1 MSDIVERVKVAL
13 GYLPAI
19 EPHRSLLAE
28 CKAEITRLR
37 AQVAAAD
44 NPVATIIKR
53 IKPDGSSSIKP
64 ELHVGVDLPIG
75 TYLYVSP
82 PAAPSPSDARD
93 EAIRRMRK
101 ALDAIYNHNEACRAA
116 VLEHY
121 GNVHDF
127 MEIDAASA
135 DKESGGG

>member
-1 MSDIVERVKVAL
+1 VNQWKLVPVEPTDEQVNVDVEI
-13 GYLPAI
+13 YTVS
-19 EPHRSLLAE
+19 EPFKYSINKRN
-28 CKAEITRLR
+28 IYR
-37 AQVAAAD
+37 AMVAAA
-44 NPVATIIKR
+44 PT
-53 IKPDGSSSIKP
+53 
-64 ELHVGVDLPIG
+64 
-75 TYLYVSP
+75 
-82 PAAPSPSDARD
+82 SDARD

-121 GNVHDF
+121 GNVHDYVV